1 MNINNEKINFF
12 LHKKKCY
19 VKILD
24 KLTYIIEMY
33 ESLLEND
40 YYCFEDEIQRNCY
53 KVKIQDI
60 QQKIDYCNDNL
71 NKCCS
76 HQFVEDVVDLAPE
89 TSRHIKYCV
98 VCEYTVEI

>member
-1 MNINNEKINFF
+1 MNLNNEKINFF

-24 KLTYIIEMY
+24 KLTYIIEIY

-40 YYCFEDEIQRNCY
+40 CYCFEDEIQSNCY
-53 KVKIQDI
+53 KYKIQDI
-60 QQKIDYCNDNL
+60 QQKIDYCNENL
-71 NKCCS
+71 NKYCC

-89 TSRHIKYCV
+89 TSRHIKYCII
-98 VCEYTVEI
+98 CEYTAEI

>member
-1 MNINNEKINFF
+1 MNSQINFF

-33 ESLLEND
+33 ESLIIND
-40 YYCFEDEIQRNCY
+40 CFCFEEKSKMDFYKKEIINVQN
-53 KVKIQDI
+53 KINE
-60 QQKIDYCNDNL
+60 CNDNL

-89 TSRHIKYCV
+89 TSRHIKYCII
-98 VCEYTVEI
+98 CEYTAKI

>member
-1 MNINNEKINFF
+1 MDLNNEKINFF

-33 ESLLEND
+33 ESLLEKN
-40 YYCFEDEIQRNCY
+40 YVSFEDEQQHNFY
-53 KVKIQDI
+53 KKEIQDI
-60 QQKIDYCNDNL
+60 QQKIDYCDENL
-71 NKCCS
+71 NKYCC

-89 TSRHIKYCV
+89 TSRHIKYCII
-98 VCEYTVEI
+98 CEYTAEI